1 MARTQN
7 NTKFKTKADFPE
19 LVAAESRLAE
29 MQTELAE
36 TIPKIAELERLVG
49 ESTGSAHIDTQAGKL
64 LVGDQGGVIVQVDAR
79 QELASL
85 KEQCEVLTRAVTLQ
99 KRVLA
104 QRASDA
110 RGEINSS
117 QLPARKSLAKE
128 ISDSLE
134 SLQQLVEKIE
144 PMRKKFLQD
153 GGSDRTILLPPRVLP
168 GSAGGSAI
176 NDWRRRMRSLNLL
189 D

>member
-1 MARTQN
+1 MARPKKETE
-7 NTKFKTKADFPE
+7 FKTKNDFPE

-49 ESTGSAHIDTQAGKL
+49 DSSGSSHIDARAEEML
-64 LVGDQGGVIVQVDAR
+64 AGDQGGVIVQVDAR

-99 KRVLA
+99 KQVLA
-104 QRASDA
+104 QHASDA
-110 RGEINSS
+110 RGEIDAT
-117 QLPARKSLAKE
+117 QMPVRKTLAKE
-128 ISDSLE
+128 IGDKLE
-134 SLQQLVEKIE
+134 SLSQSIEKIE
-144 PMRKKFLQD
+144 PMRKKFLQA

-176 NDWRRRMRSLNLL
+176 NGWRRRMRSLNLL